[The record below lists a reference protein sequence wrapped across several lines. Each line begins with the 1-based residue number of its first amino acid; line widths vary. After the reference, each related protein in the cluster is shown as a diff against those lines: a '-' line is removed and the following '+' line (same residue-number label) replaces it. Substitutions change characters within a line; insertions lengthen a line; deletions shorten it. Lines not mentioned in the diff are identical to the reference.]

1 MLKLKRYLKP
11 YIALFLG
18 AIILLF
24 GQALLELTLPN
35 YMSDIVNVG
44 LQQGGITYS
53 APDAIDAQSMQLM
66 QLFMSEEDRATIDG
80 VYTQLS
86 EGEQLTELQKTF
98 PKLQSGDY
106 ALIEEH
112 AGGIDGAFSR
122 ASYALVQAM
131 ETIFGQSEMGAIFGQ
146 SEQSIGSVSAEADS
160 ESSSEGTVDM
170 TVLHQLVP
178 LLQNEEMLSSEVKD
192 AIDSAIQTAAVT
204 PESMISQTGP
214 VMVKSIYQV
223 LGADTDSIQTTY
235 ILIDGLK
242 MLGLTVLLTGCAIG
256 AGFCL
261 ARLGAGVGRDL
272 RRDVFAKVTYF
283 NNNEMDQFST
293 ASLITRSTNDITQIQ
308 NFLSMGLRMMCFAPI
323 MGFGGLIMGLSKC
336 VSLAWVLALA
346 LIIMLGLILIL
357 FAVAL
362 PRFKKMQ
369 KLVDRLNLVSREE
382 LSGIMVVRAFANQ
395 SFMQKRFDTA
405 NRDLTS
411 NTLFVNRAM
420 ATMMPVMTLVMN
432 GISLLIV
439 WFGGKQIEQSNLQVG
454 DMMAFIQYAMHVIMS
469 FLFISMMFIMV
480 PRASVSADRINE
492 VLETESS
499 VQDKPDAKHLG
510 SDFKGVVEFQDV
522 SFRYEGADADVLEHV
537 SFTARPGQT
546 TAFIG
551 STGSGKSTLINL
563 IPRFYDATG
572 GRVLVDGID
581 VRDIPQQELRDKIGY
596 VPQKGL
602 LFSGTIATN
611 LRYGDENAPDE
622 LLQQSADIAQATEFI
637 SELEKGFDTEISQG
651 GTNVSGGQ
659 RQRLSIARAL
669 VKKAPIYIFDDTF
682 SALDFKTDAKLR
694 QALKGYTENATV
706 FIVAQRVSTIMQAEQ
721 IVVLDEGRVVGIGTH
736 RELLENCKTYREI
749 AQSQLSKEELA

>member
-86 EGEQLTELQKTF
+86 EGEQLTELQKTY
-98 PKLQSGDY
+98 PNLKAGDY
-106 ALIEEH
+106 ALIEERSEGTD
-112 AGGIDGAFSR
+112 AADAAFSR

-131 ETIFGQSEMGAIFGQ
+131 EAIAGQ
-146 SEQSIGSVSAEADS
+146 SEQSIGAISTETDS

-170 TVLHQLVP
+170 AALNQLLP
-178 LLQNEEMLSSEVKD
+178 LLQNEEMLSAEVKD

-204 PESMISQTGP
+204 PESLISQTGP
-214 VMVKSIYQV
+214 VMVKSIYQF
-223 LGADTDSIQTTY
+223 LGADTDAIQTNY
-235 ILIDGLK
+235 IIMDGLK

-261 ARLGAGVGRDL
+261 AQLGAGVGRDL

-283 NNNEMDQFST
+283 NNNEMDKFST
-293 ASLITRSTNDITQIQ
+293 ASLITRSTNDITQVQ

-323 MGFGGLIMGLSKC
+323 MGLGGLIMGLSKC

-362 PRFKKMQ
+362 PRFKRMQ

-395 SFMQKRFDTA
+395 SFMQKRFDSA
-405 NRDLTS
+405 NRDLTD

-432 GISLLIV
+432 GISLMIV

-492 VLETESS
+492 ILETESS
-499 VQDKPDAKHLG
+499 VQDKPDARHLG
-510 SDFKGVVEFQDV
+510 SDFKGVVEFQDA

-563 IPRFYDATG
+563 IPRFYDVTG
-572 GRVLVDGID
+572 GRVLVDGVD
-581 VRDIPQQELRDKIGY
+581 VRDIPQKELRDRIGY

-611 LRYGDENAPDE
+611 LRYGDEDAPDE
-622 LLQQSADIAQATEFI
+622 LLGQSADIAQATEFI

-682 SALDFKTDAKLR
+682 SALDFKTDARLR

-706 FIVAQRVSTIMQAEQ
+706 FIVAQRVSTIMHAEQ

-736 RELLENCKTYREI
+736 RELLQNCETYREI

>member
-131 ETIFGQSEMGAIFGQ
+131 EAIAGQ
-146 SEQSIGSVSAEADS
+146 SEQSIGAISTETDS

-170 TVLHQLVP
+170 AALNQLLP
-178 LLQNEEMLSSEVKD
+178 LLQNEEMLSAEVKD
-192 AIDSAIQTAAVT
+192 AIDSAIQAAAVT
-204 PESMISQTGP
+204 PESLISQTGP
-214 VMVKSIYQV
+214 VLVKSFYKV
-223 LGADTDSIQTTY
+223 LGADTDAIQTNY
-235 ILIDGLK
+235 IIMDGLK

-261 ARLGAGVGRDL
+261 AQLGAGVGRDL
-272 RRDVFAKVTYF
+272 RRDVFARVTYF

-323 MGFGGLIMGLSKC
+323 MGLGGLIMGLSKC

-362 PRFKKMQ
+362 PRFKRMQ

-395 SFMQKRFDTA
+395 SFMQKRFDSA
-405 NRDLTS
+405 NRDLTD

-432 GISLLIV
+432 GISLMIV

-492 VLETESS
+492 ILETESS
-499 VQDKPDAKHLG
+499 VKDKPDARHLS

-563 IPRFYDATG
+563 IPRFYDVTG
-572 GRVLVDGID
+572 GRVLVDGVD
-581 VRDIPQQELRDKIGY
+581 VRDIPQKELRDKIGY

-611 LRYGDENAPDE
+611 LRYGDEDAPDE
-622 LLQQSADIAQATEFI
+622 LLGQSADIAQATEFI

-682 SALDFKTDAKLR
+682 SALDFKTDARLR

-706 FIVAQRVSTIMQAEQ
+706 FIVAQRVSTIMHAEQ

-736 RELLENCKTYREI
+736 RELLQNCETYREI

>member
-66 QLFMSEEDRATIDG
+66 QLFMSEEDRETVEG
-80 VYTQLS
+80 VYTALS

-98 PKLQSGDY
+98 PKLQPGDY

-122 ASYALVQAM
+122 ASYALVQTM
-131 ETIFGQSEMGAIFGQ
+131 ESMAAQSGQSAPSGSSTEGTIDLSAVGQ
-146 SEQSIGSVSAEADS
+146 LLSMLQNPAMQDTIEQS
-160 ESSSEGTVDM
+160 
-170 TVLHQLVP
+170 
-178 LLQNEEMLSSEVKD
+178 
-192 AIDSAIQTAAVT
+192 IQTAAVT
-204 PESMISQTGP
+204 PESLISQTGP
-214 VMVKSIYQV
+214 VMVKSIYQF
-223 LGADTDSIQTTY
+223 LGADTDAIQTNY
-235 ILIDGLK
+235 IIVDGLK

-261 ARLGAGVGRDL
+261 AQLGAGVGRDL
-272 RRDVFAKVTYF
+272 RRDVFARVTYF

-323 MGFGGLIMGLSKC
+323 MGLGGLIMGLSKC

-362 PRFKKMQ
+362 PRFKRMQ

-395 SFMQKRFDTA
+395 SFMQKRFDSA
-405 NRDLTS
+405 NRDLTD

-432 GISLLIV
+432 GISLMIV

-492 VLETESS
+492 ILETESS
-499 VQDKPDAKHLG
+499 VKDKPDARHLG

-563 IPRFYDATG
+563 IPRFYDVTG
-572 GRVLVDGID
+572 GRVLVDGVD
-581 VRDIPQQELRDKIGY
+581 VRDIPQKELRDHIGY

-611 LRYGDENAPDE
+611 LRYGDEGAPDE

-682 SALDFKTDAKLR
+682 SALDFKTDARLR

-706 FIVAQRVSTIMQAEQ
+706 FIVAQRVSTIMHAEQ

-736 RELLENCKTYREI
+736 RELLQNCETYREI

>member
-53 APDAIDAQSMQLM
+53 APKAIDAQSMQLM

-106 ALIEEH
+106 TLIEEH

-131 ETIFGQSEMGAIFGQ
+131 EAIAGQ
-146 SEQSIGSVSAEADS
+146 SEQSIGAISTQTDS

-170 TVLHQLVP
+170 AALNQLLP
-178 LLQNEEMLSSEVKD
+178 LLQNEEMLSAEVKD
-192 AIDSAIQTAAVT
+192 AIDSAIQAAAVT
-204 PESMISQTGP
+204 PESLISQTGP
-214 VMVKSIYQV
+214 VMVKSIYQF
-223 LGADTDSIQTTY
+223 LGADTDAIQTNY
-235 ILIDGLK
+235 IIVDGLK

-261 ARLGAGVGRDL
+261 AQLGAGVGRDL
-272 RRDVFAKVTYF
+272 RRDVFARVTYF

-323 MGFGGLIMGLSKC
+323 MGLGGLIMGLSKC

-362 PRFKKMQ
+362 PRFKRMQ

-395 SFMQKRFDTA
+395 SFMQKRFDSA
-405 NRDLTS
+405 NRDLTD

-432 GISLLIV
+432 GISLMIV

-492 VLETESS
+492 ILETESS
-499 VQDKPDAKHLG
+499 VKDKPDARHLS

-537 SFTARPGQT
+537 SFTACPGQT

-563 IPRFYDATG
+563 IPRFYDVTG
-572 GRVLVDGID
+572 GRVLVDGVD
-581 VRDIPQQELRDKIGY
+581 VRDILQKELRDKIGY

-611 LRYGDENAPDE
+611 LRYGDEDAPDE
-622 LLQQSADIAQATEFI
+622 LLGQSADIAQATEFI

-682 SALDFKTDAKLR
+682 SALDFKTDARLR

-706 FIVAQRVSTIMQAEQ
+706 FIVAQRVSTIMHAEQ

-736 RELLENCKTYREI
+736 RELLQNCETYREI

>member
-98 PKLQSGDY
+98 PKLQPGDY

-131 ETIFGQSEMGAIFGQ
+131 EAIAGQ
-146 SEQSIGSVSAEADS
+146 SEQSIGAISTETDS

-170 TVLHQLVP
+170 AALHQLLP
-178 LLQNEEMLSSEVKD
+178 LLQNEEMLSAEVKD
-192 AIDSAIQTAAVT
+192 AIDSAIQAAAVT

-214 VMVKSIYQV
+214 VLVKSFYKV
-223 LGADTDSIQTTY
+223 LGADTDAIQTNY
-235 ILIDGLK
+235 IIMDGLK

-272 RRDVFAKVTYF
+272 RRDVFARVTYF

-293 ASLITRSTNDITQIQ
+293 ASLITRSTNDITQVQ

-323 MGFGGLIMGLSKC
+323 MGLGGLIMGLSKC

-362 PRFKKMQ
+362 PRFKRMQ

-395 SFMQKRFDTA
+395 SFMQKRFDSA
-405 NRDLTS
+405 NRDLTD

-432 GISLLIV
+432 GISLMIV

-492 VLETESS
+492 ILETESS
-499 VQDKPDAKHLG
+499 VKDKPDARHLS

-563 IPRFYDATG
+563 IPRFYDVTG
-572 GRVLVDGID
+572 GRVLVDGVD
-581 VRDIPQQELRDKIGY
+581 VRDIPQKELRDKIGY

-682 SALDFKTDAKLR
+682 SALDFKTDARLR

-706 FIVAQRVSTIMQAEQ
+706 FIVAQRVSTIMHAEQ

-736 RELLENCKTYREI
+736 RELLQNCETYREI

>member
-98 PKLQSGDY
+98 PKLQPGDY

-131 ETIFGQSEMGAIFGQ
+131 ESIAGQ
-146 SEQSIGSVSAEADS
+146 SEQSIGAISTETDS

-170 TVLHQLVP
+170 AALHQLLP
-178 LLQNEEMLSSEVKD
+178 LLQNEEMLSAEVKD
-192 AIDSAIQTAAVT
+192 AIDSAIQAAAVT

-214 VMVKSIYQV
+214 VLVKSFYKV
-223 LGADTDSIQTTY
+223 LGADTDAIQTNY
-235 ILIDGLK
+235 IIVDGLK

-261 ARLGAGVGRDL
+261 AQLGAGVGRDL
-272 RRDVFAKVTYF
+272 RRDVFARVTYF

-323 MGFGGLIMGLSKC
+323 MGLGGLIMGLSKC

-362 PRFKKMQ
+362 PRFKRMQ

-395 SFMQKRFDTA
+395 SFMQKRFDSA
-405 NRDLTS
+405 NRDLTD

-432 GISLLIV
+432 GISLMIV

-492 VLETESS
+492 ILETESS
-499 VQDKPDAKHLG
+499 VKDKPDARHLS

-537 SFTARPGQT
+537 SFTACPGQT

-563 IPRFYDATG
+563 IPRFYDVTG
-572 GRVLVDGID
+572 GRVLVDGVD
-581 VRDIPQQELRDKIGY
+581 VRDILQKELRDKIGY

-611 LRYGDENAPDE
+611 LRYGDEDAPDE
-622 LLQQSADIAQATEFI
+622 LLGQSADIAQATEFI

-682 SALDFKTDAKLR
+682 SALDFKTDARLR

-706 FIVAQRVSTIMQAEQ
+706 FIVAQRVSTIMHAEQ

-736 RELLENCKTYREI
+736 RELLQNCETYREI

>member
-122 ASYALVQAM
+122 ASYALVQTM
-131 ETIFGQSEMGAIFGQ
+131 ESMAAQSGQSAPSGSSTEGTIDLSAVGQ
-146 SEQSIGSVSAEADS
+146 LLSMLQNPAMQDTIEQS
-160 ESSSEGTVDM
+160 
-170 TVLHQLVP
+170 
-178 LLQNEEMLSSEVKD
+178 
-192 AIDSAIQTAAVT
+192 IQTAAVT
-204 PESMISQTGP
+204 PESLISQTGP
-214 VMVKSIYQV
+214 VMVKSIYQL
-223 LGADTDSIQTTY
+223 LGADTDAIQTNY
-235 ILIDGLK
+235 IIVDGLK

-261 ARLGAGVGRDL
+261 AQLGAGVGRDL

-283 NNNEMDQFST
+283 NNNEMDKFST
-293 ASLITRSTNDITQIQ
+293 ASLITRSTNDITQVQ

-323 MGFGGLIMGLSKC
+323 MGLGGLIMGLSKC

-362 PRFKKMQ
+362 PRFKRMQ

-395 SFMQKRFDTA
+395 SFMQKRFDSA
-405 NRDLTS
+405 NRDLTD

-432 GISLLIV
+432 GISLMIV

-492 VLETESS
+492 ILETESS
-499 VQDKPDAKHLG
+499 VKDKPDARHLG

-563 IPRFYDATG
+563 IPRFYDVTG
-572 GRVLVDGID
+572 GRVLVDGVD
-581 VRDIPQQELRDKIGY
+581 VRDIPQKELRDKIGY

-611 LRYGDENAPDE
+611 LRYGDEDAPDE
-622 LLQQSADIAQATEFI
+622 LLGQSADIAQATEFI

-682 SALDFKTDAKLR
+682 SALDFKTDARLR

-706 FIVAQRVSTIMQAEQ
+706 FIVAQRVSTIMHAEQ

-736 RELLENCKTYREI
+736 RELLQNCETYREI

>member
-86 EGEQLTELQKTF
+86 EGEQLTELQKTY
-98 PKLQSGDY
+98 PNLKAGDY
-106 ALIEEH
+106 VLIEER

-131 ETIFGQSEMGAIFGQ
+131 EAIAGQ
-146 SEQSIGSVSAEADS
+146 SEQSIGAISTETDS

-170 TVLHQLVP
+170 AALHQLLP
-178 LLQNEEMLSSEVKD
+178 LLQNEEMLSAEVKD
-192 AIDSAIQTAAVT
+192 TIDSAIQAAAVT

-214 VMVKSIYQV
+214 VLVKSFYKV
-223 LGADTDSIQTTY
+223 LGADTDAIQTNY
-235 ILIDGLK
+235 IIMDGLK

-261 ARLGAGVGRDL
+261 AQLGAGVGRDL
-272 RRDVFAKVTYF
+272 RRDVFARVTYF

-293 ASLITRSTNDITQIQ
+293 ASLITRSTNDITQVQ

-323 MGFGGLIMGLSKC
+323 MGLGGLIMGLSKC

-362 PRFKKMQ
+362 PRFKRMQ

-395 SFMQKRFDTA
+395 SFMQKRFDSA
-405 NRDLTS
+405 NRDLTD

-432 GISLLIV
+432 GISLMIV

-492 VLETESS
+492 ILETESS
-499 VQDKPDAKHLG
+499 VQDKPDARHLS

-563 IPRFYDATG
+563 IPRFYDVTG
-572 GRVLVDGID
+572 GRVLVDGVD
-581 VRDIPQQELRDKIGY
+581 VRDIPQKELRDKIGY

-611 LRYGDENAPDE
+611 LRYGDEGAPDE

-682 SALDFKTDAKLR
+682 SALDFKTDARLR

-706 FIVAQRVSTIMQAEQ
+706 FIVAQRVSTIMHAEQ

-736 RELLENCKTYREI
+736 RELLQNCETYREI

>member
-53 APDAIDAQSMQLM
+53 APEAIDAQSMQLM
-66 QLFMSEEDRATIDG
+66 QLFMSEEDRESVEG
-80 VYTQLS
+80 VYAMLS
-86 EGEQLTELQKTF
+86 EGEQLTELQKTY
-98 PKLQSGDY
+98 PNLKAGDY
-106 ALIEEH
+106 ALIEERSEGTD
-112 AGGIDGAFSR
+112 AADAAFSR

-131 ETIFGQSEMGAIFGQ
+131 ESIAGQ
-146 SEQSIGSVSAEADS
+146 SEQSIGAISTETDS

-170 TVLHQLVP
+170 AALHQLLP
-178 LLQNEEMLSSEVKD
+178 LLQNEEMLSAEVKD
-192 AIDSAIQTAAVT
+192 AIDSAIQAAAVT

-214 VMVKSIYQV
+214 VLVKSFYKV
-223 LGADTDSIQTTY
+223 LGADTDAIQTNY
-235 ILIDGLK
+235 ILGDGLK

-272 RRDVFAKVTYF
+272 RRDVFARVTYF

-293 ASLITRSTNDITQIQ
+293 ASLITRSTNDITQVQ

-323 MGFGGLIMGLSKC
+323 MGLGGLIMGLSKC

-362 PRFKKMQ
+362 PRFKRMQ

-395 SFMQKRFDTA
+395 SFMQKRFDSA
-405 NRDLTS
+405 NRDLTD

-432 GISLLIV
+432 GISLMIV

-492 VLETESS
+492 ILETESS
-499 VQDKPDAKHLG
+499 VKDKPDARHLS

-563 IPRFYDATG
+563 IPRFYDVTG
-572 GRVLVDGID
+572 GRVLVDGVD
-581 VRDIPQQELRDKIGY
+581 VRDIPQKELRDKIGY

-611 LRYGDENAPDE
+611 LRYGDEDAPDE
-622 LLQQSADIAQATEFI
+622 LLGQSADIAQATEFI

-682 SALDFKTDAKLR
+682 SALDFKTDARLR

-706 FIVAQRVSTIMQAEQ
+706 FIVAQRVSTIMHAEQ

-736 RELLENCKTYREI
+736 RELLQNCETYREI